1 LAYYIQRCIALG
13 LIEILSPE
21 KMRQINKGQAM
32 SKVFTLAEYTDLQG
46 SELSLKQSVA
56 LDMLDLFSGVQVTPL
71 GISPDTGEPFPLVPN
86 PDVPGEF
93 LSIGTDPET
102 LELVPE
108 KSIHFRPWLVAAK
121 MLLTDQSVQVLSKA
135 EEGVTFTNMRNPIMA
150 LLQMQA
156 AYDERWKLK
165 IGSEAQTA
173 TVRQFVADLFG
184 IDLEPIAVMSAMSA
198 GMTSFRGGAFY

>member
-1 LAYYIQRCIALG
+1 
-13 LIEILSPE
+13 
-21 KMRQINKGQAM
+21 MRQVNKGQALN
-32 SKVFTLAEYTDLQG
+32 KVFALAEYTDLQG

-71 GISPDTGEPFPLVPN
+71 GINPDTGEPFPLVPN

-93 LSIGTDPET
+93 LPIGTDPET

-108 KSIHFRPWLVAAK
+108 RSIHFRPWIVAAK
-121 MLLTDQSVQVLSKA
+121 LLLTDQSAQVLSKA

-156 AYDERWKLK
+156 AYDERWELK

-173 TVRQFVADLFG
+173 TVRQFAADLFG

>member
-1 LAYYIQRCIALG
+1 L
-13 LIEILSPE
+13 P
-21 KMRQINKGQAM
+21 
-32 SKVFTLAEYTDLQG
+32 
-46 SELSLKQSVA
+46 
-56 LDMLDLFSGVQVTPL
+56 
-71 GISPDTGEPFPLVPN
+71 
-86 PDVPGEF
+86 
-93 LSIGTDPET
+93 IGTDPET
-102 LELVPE
+102 LELVLE

-173 TVRQFVADLFG
+173 TVRQFAADLFG
-184 IDLEPIAVMSAMSA
+184 IDLEPVAVMAAMSG
-198 GMTSFRGGAFY
+198 GMAGAFY